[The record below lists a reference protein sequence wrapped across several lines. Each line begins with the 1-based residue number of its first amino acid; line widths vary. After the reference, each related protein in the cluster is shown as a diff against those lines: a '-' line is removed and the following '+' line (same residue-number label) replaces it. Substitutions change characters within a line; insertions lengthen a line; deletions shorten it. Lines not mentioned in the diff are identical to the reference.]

1 MARRN
6 KKEDLKEQAL
16 SYLKR
21 AVADNQDLLD
31 NAELNIDS
39 YMMKKYGD
47 EITGRSQFVTSDTA
61 DTVEWIIPALMRI
74 FYGSQYVWDILPQGP
89 EDEEK
94 ARAMN
99 AKVNHDFMQSQ
110 NGYMILHDWF
120 KAALMNKISAVKYWW
135 ETETLRR
142 PIEFEGLTEEEI
154 MALRDDPELDIE
166 GAIITL
172 REDGMYDMET
182 HKVKTRSYPKCE
194 VLPPEEFIFAI
205 KSRTDVKDTDFV
217 AHKKRVHK
225 NYLKSRYGLKDR
237 DLENIHQEF
246 ENGSLIEDARF
257 EDLGGIGFLTDD
269 KENETFYFIYECYLY
284 DYDKNGD
291 KVPVK
296 AVILGN
302 ECIDLEENPYN
313 RPPFCTLS
321 SIRVPHRMA
330 GISVSDL
337 VYDIQRL
344 HTSLVRA
351 IMDNIYYQNNGV
363 NVVNPFRINMDDVIN
378 RKEPGASWRTLHD
391 IDPSAAIFPIQPNPI
406 APQTME
412 MLGVVAKMKERRS
425 GVNDYGQEGLS
436 QQTLNKTAVGMSQVM
451 VQALERIEMIA
462 RLFAETGVR
471 DLAQQFVQM
480 NIDYLD
486 QEAAVKVNDSWQN
499 ITPEDI
505 DGNFDVLVDVGVG
518 TAGKEMKI
526 QQLMMMFNTLPI
538 GMQAG
543 AVTGENVYELYYAMY
558 ELMGYKVPARF
569 TTKPQMDPQ
578 MQMQHQQMQEQ
589 IQQLTEMVKFLST
602 EHDLKA
608 EELKIKWADL
618 ALEEKKIEIQY
629 QTDTEDIISKE
640 NIAALNV
647 MSRGNSSGTKKAD

>member
-1 MARRN
+1 
-6 KKEDLKEQAL
+6 
-16 SYLKR
+16 
-21 AVADNQDLLD
+21 
-31 NAELNIDS
+31 
-39 YMMKKYGD
+39 
-47 EITGRSQFVTSDTA
+47 
-61 DTVEWIIPALMRI
+61 
-74 FYGSQYVWDILPQGP
+74 
-89 EDEEK
+89 
-94 ARAMN
+94 
-99 AKVNHDFMQSQ
+99 
-110 NGYMILHDWF
+110 
-120 KAALMNKISAVKYWW
+120 
-135 ETETLRR
+135 
-142 PIEFEGLTEEEI
+142 
-154 MALRDDPELDIE
+154 
-166 GAIITL
+166 
-172 REDGMYDMET
+172 
-182 HKVKTRSYPKCE
+182 
-194 VLPPEEFIFAI
+194 
-205 KSRTDVKDTDFV
+205 
-217 AHKKRVHK
+217 
-225 NYLKSRYGLKDR
+225 
-237 DLENIHQEF
+237 
-246 ENGSLIEDARF
+246 
-257 EDLGGIGFLTDD
+257 
-269 KENETFYFIYECYLY
+269 
-284 DYDKNGD
+284 
-291 KVPVK
+291 
-296 AVILGN
+296 
-302 ECIDLEENPYN
+302 
-313 RPPFCTLS
+313 
-321 SIRVPHRMA
+321 MA

-451 VQALERIEMIA
+451 AQALERIEMIA

-558 ELMGYKVPARF
+558 ELMGYKVPDRF